1 MAKKKAAL
9 SARFMRHASIATT
22 DKHYA
27 KLRTTDLRSELERA
41 NERSIQLAATGTDGL
56 PPKLPPTTTTNRAI
70 QGATRSKVTSRN
82 TRRTASVS
90 AYEIGNYVHSGT
102 PGNNEVQ
109 HLVIRGPVA
118 QRPRAVDS

>member
-9 SARFMRHASIATT
+9 SARSMRRASIATT
-22 DKHYA
+22 DKRYA

-56 PPKLPPTTTTNRAI
+56 PPKLPPATATNRVF
-70 QGATRSKVTSRN
+70 QGTTRSKVTPRN
-82 TRRTASVS
+82 TRCTASVS
-90 AYEIGNYVHSGT
+90 AHEIGNYVHSGT

-109 HLVIRGPVA
+109 HLVNPGPVA